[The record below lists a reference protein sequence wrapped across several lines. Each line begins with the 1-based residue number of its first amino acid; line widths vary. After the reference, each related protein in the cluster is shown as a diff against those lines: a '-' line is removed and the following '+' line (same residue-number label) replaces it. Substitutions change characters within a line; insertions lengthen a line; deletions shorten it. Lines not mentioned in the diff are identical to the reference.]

1 KILLVEDNEDNRIV
15 ARDTLESK
23 ATLTITE
30 VVNGQEA
37 IDILKQ
43 EDFDVVLMD
52 VQMPVMD
59 GYEATRNIRQHF
71 PTPKNTIPIIALTAS
86 VIKSDLDKCRSA
98 GMNDYVP
105 KPFKASQL
113 FSTIAKVTGRTMK
126 YIEKPENEIEK
137 VEKTVTSATTQ
148 YTDLSYL
155 EKFCEGDKAKMQKYI
170 G

>member
-1 KILLVEDNEDNRIV
+1 
-15 ARDTLESK
+15 
-23 ATLTITE
+23 
-30 VVNGQEA
+30 
-37 IDILKQ
+37 
-43 EDFDVVLMD
+43 
-52 VQMPVMD
+52 
-59 GYEATRNIRQHF
+59 
-71 PTPKNTIPIIALTAS
+71 
-86 VIKSDLDKCRSA
+86 SA

-170 G
+170 GIFLKGAPDIIARLQSALSEYNYERIASQAHASKPTFMMMGMHQANELAKELEIICRSNDPQPDIIQKNTTTLIQLVQGGIAELSGMQ